1 MQQAERFVLD
11 ADISKCFEKINHEKL
26 LALIDHKGKVRTQI
40 QAWLESG
47 NIFEGIFESSDAG
60 TPQGGV
66 ISPLLSN
73 IALDGI
79 EKRIGDWAETQRLFR
94 PNGKL
99 VDKKKDRRKSIIFV
113 RYADDFVVMN
123 HNLSVIQK
131 CKEIIS
137 EFLAE
142 RGLELSDAKT
152 KIVHTKIVFEKNEPG
167 FEFLGFKIKHFD
179 TKKHSAKNNQGHNI
193 GFRLLIFPSK
203 NSRNKHFATIGQILR
218 QNKTAKQSQIVR
230 KLNPIIIGWTN
241 YFRFSHLLTTKIGGS
256 MEQILFNKLKYWGKK
271 KLNSANKLLN
281 AYDKFWHKI
290 NGRRQFAFKDRNG
303 EYVTISLYR
312 KVAKGVSLVK
322 YVKIKKDVSVY
333 NGDLNYWS
341 RRAITPDL
349 KTRTRDKLLKRQNYK
364 CSACGKTFLPFDI
377 IETDHITPIAKK
389 GSHKITNLQLLH
401 AVCHDRKI

>member
-1 MQQAERFVLD
+1 M
-11 ADISKCFEKINHEKL
+11 
-26 LALIDHKGKVRTQI
+26 
-40 QAWLESG
+40 
-47 NIFEGIFESSDAG
+47 
-60 TPQGGV
+60 

-73 IALDGI
+73 IALNGI

-123 HNLSVIQK
+123 HNLNVILK

-152 KIVHTKIVFEKNEPG
+152 KIVHTRMSFEKNEPG

-179 TKKHSAKNNQGHNI
+179 TKKHSAKNNQGQNI

-203 NSRNKHFATIGQILR
+203 DSRNKHFAIIDRVLR

-241 YFRFSHLLTTKIGGS
+241 YFRFSHFLTTKIGGS
-256 MEQILFNKLKYWGKK
+256 MEQILFNKLKYWGKR
-271 KLNSANKLLN
+271 KLNSANKLLK

-303 EYVTISLYR
+303 EYVTVSLYR

-322 YVKIKKDVSVY
+322 YVKVKKDVSVY

-364 CSACGKTFLPFDI
+364 CSVCGKTFLPFDI
-377 IETDHITPIAKK
+377 IETDHITPIATG